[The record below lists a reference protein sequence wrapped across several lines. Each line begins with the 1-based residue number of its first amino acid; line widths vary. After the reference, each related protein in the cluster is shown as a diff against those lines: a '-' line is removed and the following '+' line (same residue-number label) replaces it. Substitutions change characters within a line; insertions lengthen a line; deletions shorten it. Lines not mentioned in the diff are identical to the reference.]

1 MVKQRRA
8 KANKS
13 PLLKKTK
20 RKEGKTSV
28 KRAKPE
34 NMWRRAERAAKE
46 RAVKRQ
52 SASSLEIKPA
62 TFDLKKKTTNPQGWL
77 FDVDTECSR
86 QPRAPTVKPK
96 ASFAVLQDDDDDVVA
111 EPAFQLAPPTI
122 LFAPPTF
129 QLPPAGQR

>member
-1 MVKQRRA
+1 MVKHGRSKA
-8 KANKS
+8 KKS
-13 PLLKKTK
+13 PLVKKTK
-20 RKEGKTSV
+20 RKESKPSA

-46 RAVKRQ
+46 RAVKRR
-52 SASSLEIKPA
+52 SATSLDIAPA
-62 TFDLKKKTTNPQGWL
+62 TFDLKKKANPQGWL

-86 QPRAPTVKPK
+86 QPRAPAVKPK
-96 ASFAVLQDDDDDVVA
+96 ASFAALQDDDDDVV

-129 QLPPAGQR
+129 QLPGQR